1 MKEVKSLLMIGW
13 NFVLLPTFMNE
24 YLCKF
29 MRCTGLFCVVE
40 IFSTDFSGTYI
51 ITMSSSNG
59 EENSCGCTVEAIT
72 SNDWPHGL
80 AHAPDGGCIAQTQMI
95 TRYNGMTSLTFH
107 TDNFTGIVCSKCSKY
122 ITPGSCSAH
131 AVWLMPSSSKINTWL
146 ETHLHM

>member
-1 MKEVKSLLMIGW
+1 MKEVKSLLTIGW

-59 EENSCGCTVEAIT
+59 EENSSSCTVEAIT
-72 SNDWPHGL
+72 SNDWPHRL
-80 AHAPDGGCIAQTQMI
+80 ALAPDGYFIAQTQMI
-95 TRYNGMTSLTFH
+95 TRYNCVISLTFH
-107 TDNFTGIVCSKCSKY
+107 ADNCAGIVCSKYSKY
-122 ITPGSCSAH
+122 ITPGSFSAH
-131 AVWLMPSSSKINTWL
+131 VQSCPDEQCQA
-146 ETHLHM
+146 HQR